1 MRFWLKDFE
10 HNISPATWEAA
21 DSLCLSGSVRN
32 LREIEPHF
40 WVASVSTADGD
51 FETEVIITTQR
62 IKAYACECFTPGR
75 RLMCAHVAAT
85 LLKLRQFLEQRAEEK
100 RAKAEAARSNEI
112 SRLTVQSVLEHA
124 SHEALE
130 AFVRDY
136 ARRDRDF
143 GLALKTWFA
152 GSVTESENPFLLVLD
167 SVIPKSMPAKG
178 YRDPDFRRIR
188 KALDGLEAQLE
199 KYDSERDF
207 RNVFLVST
215 AILKRILPLQSK
227 SEGNRQEALA
237 YFTRLAL
244 DKLTRNGATELS
256 PELRDQIWEFIFGLG
271 EGGLLP
277 SELVRPALRFLSDTT
292 TYQTKQEII
301 RDHFDRMPF
310 PAQPFLLHLF
320 LATLSRQQLPGSVVR
335 VLEDYTEVPE
345 RIRLAILELYYLEQW
360 DTTIEAGQYFLKSGI
375 FEGRYRQEMEDVL
388 LIIAEKSG
396 KNDLRIQLLKDRF
409 LQTGRTDVFYKLKE
423 AAGTGW
429 DTIREE
435 LTQVLS
441 EREAGQQLAFLHA
454 AEGQLDELAHLIENE
469 HSIPFLQR
477 YEQYFFEQNPGFIVQ
492 QYIRLLSNY
501 LDDHFG
507 TPAAIYARQQLTELW
522 QKGKSE
528 LAMRVAAQLVAAFP
542 DRLYLAEELKELQP
556 GRKRKFT
563 LP

>member
-1 MRFWLKDFE
+1 
-10 HNISPATWEAA
+10 
-21 DSLCLSGSVRN
+21 
-32 LREIEPHF
+32 
-40 WVASVSTADGD
+40 
-51 FETEVIITTQR
+51 
-62 IKAYACECFTPGR
+62 
-75 RLMCAHVAAT
+75 
-85 LLKLRQFLEQRAEEK
+85 
-100 RAKAEAARSNEI
+100 
-112 SRLTVQSVLEHA
+112 
-124 SHEALE
+124 
-130 AFVRDY
+130 
-136 ARRDRDF
+136 
-143 GLALKTWFA
+143 
-152 GSVTESENPFLLVLD
+152 
-167 SVIPKSMPAKG
+167 
-178 YRDPDFRRIR
+178 
-188 KALDGLEAQLE
+188 
-199 KYDSERDF
+199 
-207 RNVFLVST
+207 
-215 AILKRILPLQSK
+215 
-227 SEGNRQEALA
+227 
-237 YFTRLAL
+237 
-244 DKLTRNGATELS
+244 
-256 PELRDQIWEFIFGLG
+256 
-271 EGGLLP
+271 
-277 SELVRPALRFLSDTT
+277 
-292 TYQTKQEII
+292 
-301 RDHFDRMPF
+301 
-310 PAQPFLLHLF
+310 
-320 LATLSRQQLPGSVVR
+320 
-335 VLEDYTEVPE
+335 
-345 RIRLAILELYYLEQW
+345 
-360 DTTIEAGQYFLKSGI
+360 
-375 FEGRYRQEMEDVL
+375 
-388 LIIAEKSG
+388 G

>member
-75 RLMCAHVAAT
+75 KLMCAHVAAT

-207 RNVFLVST
+207 RSVFLVST

-256 PELRDQIWEFIFGLG
+256 PELRDQIWEFIFSLG

-292 TYQTKQEII
+292 TYQTNQEII

-320 LATLSRQQLPGSVVR
+320 LASLSRQQLPGSVVR

-360 DTTIEAGQYFLKSGI
+360 DTTIEVGQYFLKSGI

-454 AEGQLDELAHLIENE
+454 AEGQLDKLAHLIENE

>member
-1 MRFWLKDFE
+1 
-10 HNISPATWEAA
+10 
-21 DSLCLSGSVRN
+21 
-32 LREIEPHF
+32 
-40 WVASVSTADGD
+40 
-51 FETEVIITTQR
+51 
-62 IKAYACECFTPGR
+62 
-75 RLMCAHVAAT
+75 
-85 LLKLRQFLEQRAEEK
+85 
-100 RAKAEAARSNEI
+100 
-112 SRLTVQSVLEHA
+112 
-124 SHEALE
+124 
-130 AFVRDY
+130 
-136 ARRDRDF
+136 
-143 GLALKTWFA
+143 
-152 GSVTESENPFLLVLD
+152 ENPFLLVLD

-207 RNVFLVST
+207 RSVFLVST

-320 LATLSRQQLPGSVVR
+320 LASLSRQQLPGSVVR
-335 VLEDYTEVPE
+335 VLEDYKQVPE

-423 AAGTGW
+423 AAGSGW

-454 AEGQLDELAHLIENE
+454 AEGQLDKLAHLIENE
-469 HSIPFLQR
+469 QSIPFLQR